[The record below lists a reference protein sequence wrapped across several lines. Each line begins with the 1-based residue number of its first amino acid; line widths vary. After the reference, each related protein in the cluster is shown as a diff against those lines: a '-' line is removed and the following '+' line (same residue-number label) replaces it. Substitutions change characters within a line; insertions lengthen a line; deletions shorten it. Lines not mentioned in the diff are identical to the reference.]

1 MSSKPPGKLRQ
12 IGQMVVLTAKADP
25 RYVPIVVA
33 AILVTV
39 TVVFLLGNLLIG
51 PIFGGILALLAGLI
65 AFTTVTGRRGQ
76 AAAFSRLEGQ
86 PGAAAAILESLRG
99 DWRVTPA
106 VAFNRNQDF
115 VHRAVG
121 RAGVILVAEGGGGG
135 RTRDLLSGELRKV
148 RRVIGP
154 DAPLH
159 DIVVGDGEGQVPL
172 KRLQVH
178 IMKLPRTLRPKEVN
192 AVDSRLKALGGT
204 SMPLPKGPMPT
215 RMPRG
220 GGKVR

>member
-25 RYVPIVVA
+25 KYVPVVIVVVA
-33 AILVTV
+33 VVVA
-39 TVVFLLGNLLIG
+39 VVFLLFNWLIN
-51 PIFGGILALLAGLI
+51 PIFGGIFAFLAGLI
-65 AFTTVTGRRGQ
+65 AFTSVTGRRGQ
-76 AAAFSRLEGQ
+76 AAAFSRIEGQ
-86 PGAAAAILESLRG
+86 PGAAAAVLESLRG

-106 VAFNRNQDF
+106 VAFNRDQDL
-115 VHRAVG
+115 VHRAIG
-121 RAGVILVAEGGGGG
+121 RAGVILVAEGRGGA
-135 RTRDLLSGELRKV
+135 RTRELLSAELKKV

-172 KRLQVH
+172 KRLTVH
-178 IMKLPRTLRPKEVN
+178 IMKLPRTMKPREVN
-192 AVDSRLKALGGT
+192 VIDNRLKAIAASG
-204 SMPLPKGPMPT
+204 MPLPKGPLPT

-220 GGKVR
+220 GKIR